1 MDFISIVYLVIVTV
15 AKELIGKVKN
25 WESYTWREQQYL
37 EVIRYNCPFNIFNS
51 YEITNSEF
59 IMCNPVRGVTSNRK
73 WSG

>member
-37 EVIRYNCPFNIFNS
+37 EVSITVLLTFFNS